1 MFLTALLLTEY
12 NPAFGQIVRRHF
24 QSNRIPWKY
33 SDKVQPHFAAD
44 MGHDNVSAGY
54 LHLEHG
60 VRQQLFDYAVNPD
73 YIVFGHVKISGVS
86 SVINTK
92 CSK

>member
-1 MFLTALLLTEY
+1 
-12 NPAFGQIVRRHF
+12 
-24 QSNRIPWKY
+24 
-33 SDKVQPHFAAD
+33 
-44 MGHDNVSAGY
+44 MGHDNVPAGY